1 MEEIT
6 SVINGIKTKFVCEK
20 CKHEQVVNIFPYIN
34 FTQNPEYYALVK
46 ELDIFNI
53 KCEKCSASTFI
64 KYDALYLNETQK
76 YFVYLLTD
84 KTLVQKFRNQI
95 RYFLETMLNKDDK
108 YDFNEFKT
116 RLVFDINS
124 LIEKFAIFE
133 LGLNDVVIEIIK
145 YGFYENNLIDTNTFD
160 SIYFDGIKETNLEF
174 ALLNSNDKS
183 KVDKLFINIEYYNKF
198 VDKLSR
204 MKDEQDEMFTCVDF
218 NWVKNKIESI
228 NHN

>member
-20 CKHEQVVNIFPYIN
+20 CKHEQVANIFPYIN

-53 KCEKCSASTFI
+53 KCEKCGYSSFI
-64 KYDALYLNETQK
+64 KYDALYLNESQK

-145 YGFYENNLIDTNTFD
+145 YGFYENNLIDTNAFD
-160 SIYFDGIKETNLEF
+160 SIYFDGIKEMNLEF
-174 ALLNSNDKS
+174 VLLNSNDKT

-204 MKDEQDEMFTCVDF
+204 MKDEQDEMFSCVDF
-218 NWVKNKIESI
+218 DWVKNKIESI
-228 NHN
+228 NK